1 MNPRTQ
7 LLLLKGELKDD
18 VRSFQKNQQTQ
29 KVDVVFQNSSR
40 VFTYSPANVEIIGNP
55 VPLAVNAAQY
65 TTPQGKRLS
74 NITEILSFSGAGQ
87 TYLRFFFQ
95 NGTFRTYLKS
105 DLQIERNALCSE
117 KAAGLFAYFRQAAHY
132 NGITG
137 DDGQPILGSI
147 YDRMQSVSEQS
158 VLADYLNGKTPDA
171 VKFSGVPVFPFGC
184 NISQMEAVQNAL
196 TSRISI
202 IEGPPGTGKTQ
213 TILNIIA
220 NLVMCGKTVMVVSN
234 NNDAT
239 NNVFEKLEKYGYG
252 YIAAQLGSSQKKQ
265 QFIAEKQTAYPAFA
279 EYPAVE
285 DEAGMQKTIEAAA
298 GELRTLLEQ
307 QNRLA
312 QLQTQISALE
322 LEQQH
327 FADYFRTHFEERDLF
342 GKQNLSS
349 GKLMELLTE
358 LQEMYEQGK
367 QPNFWQRIKYRFRFH
382 LRDLRMFQEAPDR
395 MLAVLRKYYY
405 DAKLHEMREDLR
417 TLNDDLARKDM
428 QTLSAKF
435 TRDSETLLRHTLR
448 QRYASRG
455 QRRVF
460 DKNYWKDPA
469 AFLKE
474 YPVLLSTTFSAST
487 CFRGMLYDY
496 MIVDEASQ
504 VDLACGVL
512 AMSCARNI
520 VIVGDLKQLPNVITE
535 QDREM
540 LSALGDSAHISAKYR
555 CEEQSLLSSMCEV
568 FPDAPRTLLREH
580 YRCHPKIIGFCN
592 QKFYGEQLIIMTQDN
607 GEPDVLKAHITVRG
621 NHARG
626 HLNQRQIDEIR
637 QVILPELAS
646 SDVGIIAP
654 YREQT
659 RALTKEITDALPIS
673 TVHKFQG
680 RENDDIIISTVD
692 NEISEFADD
701 PKLLNV
707 AVSRAKKRLR
717 IVVSDHENNWN
728 TNIGELIRYIR
739 YNHCEVTHSRLYSV
753 FDMLYHDY
761 EEERKR
767 YLAKHKRI
775 SEYDSE
781 NLMFALIENVLADE
795 QFTKLKVVAHLP
807 LHMLIRDMQG
817 LSAEE
822 QAYVMHPNTHLDF
835 VIFYRIDKA
844 FLLAI
849 EVDGYQFHKDGTRQ
863 HERDVMKDAIM
874 QKMNMPL
881 LRFDTNGSG
890 EEEIL
895 RRKLG
900 ELLETCKSTEV

>member
-18 VRSFQKNQQTQ
+18 VRSFQRNAQSQ
-29 KVDVVFQNSSR
+29 KMDVMFQNSCR
-40 VFTYSPANVEIIGNP
+40 VFHYSPANVEIIENP
-55 VPLAVNAAQY
+55 VQIPVSEAQY
-65 TTPQGKRLS
+65 TTPHGKQLS
-74 NITEILSFSGAGQ
+74 HVTEILSFSGAGQ

-95 NGTFRTYLKS
+95 NGTFRTYRKS
-105 DLQIERNALCSE
+105 ELTIERNALCNK
-117 KAAGLFAYFRQAAHY
+117 KAADLFAYYRQAAYH
-132 NGITG
+132 NAITG
-137 DDGQPILGSI
+137 DDGQLILGGI

-158 VLADYLNGKTPDA
+158 VLADYLNGTTPKNVNSNA
-171 VKFSGVPVFPFGC
+171 APIFPFGC
-184 NISQMEAVQNAL
+184 NLSQMQAVQNAL

-220 NLVMCGKTVMVVSN
+220 NIVLNGQTVMVVSN
-234 NNDAT
+234 NNSAT
-239 NNVFEKLEKYGYG
+239 DNVFEKLQKYGYDFM
-252 YIAAQLGSSQKKQ
+252 AAQLGSSQKKQ
-265 QFIAEKQTAYPAFA
+265 QFIAEKQTAYPAFENDPTVGQEA
-279 EYPAVE
+279 ELRRN
-285 DEAGMQKTIEAAA
+285 MQETA
-298 GELRTLLEQ
+298 GELRTLLDE

-312 QLQTQISALE
+312 LLQTQISALE

-327 FADYFRTHFEERDLF
+327 FLSYFQENFKERNLF
-342 GKQNLSS
+342 GKRSLSS
-349 GKLMELLTE
+349 GRLMELLTE

-395 MLAVLRKYYY
+395 MLAVLRKHYY
-405 DAKLHEMREDLR
+405 DAKLHEMREELR
-417 TLNDDLARKDM
+417 TLNADLARKDM

-460 DKNYWKDPA
+460 DENYWKDPA
-469 AFLKE
+469 EFLKE

-535 QDREM
+535 QDRET
-540 LSALGDSAHISAKYR
+540 LAALGDTAHIPAKYR
-555 CEEQSLLSSMCEV
+555 CEEQSLLSSVCEV

-607 GEPDVLKAHITVRG
+607 GEPDVLKAHITAKG
-621 NHARG
+621 NHARD
-626 HLNQRQIDEIR
+626 HLNQRQIDDIR

-646 SDVGIIAP
+646 DDVGIIAP

-659 RALTKEITDALPIS
+659 RALTKEITDAIPIS

-707 AVSRAKKRLR
+707 AVSRAKERLR

-753 FDMLYHDY
+753 FDLLYQDY

-767 YLAKHKRI
+767 YLAKHRRI

-795 QFTKLKVVAHLP
+795 PFTKLKVAAHLP

-817 LSAEE
+817 LSTEE

-835 VIFYRIDKA
+835 VIFHRIDKA

-863 HERDVMKDAIM
+863 HERDVMKNEILR
-874 QKMNMPL
+874 KMDMPL
-881 LRFDTNGSG
+881 IRFDTNGSG
-890 EEEIL
+890 EEKIL

-900 ELLETCKSTEV
+900 ELLSAG